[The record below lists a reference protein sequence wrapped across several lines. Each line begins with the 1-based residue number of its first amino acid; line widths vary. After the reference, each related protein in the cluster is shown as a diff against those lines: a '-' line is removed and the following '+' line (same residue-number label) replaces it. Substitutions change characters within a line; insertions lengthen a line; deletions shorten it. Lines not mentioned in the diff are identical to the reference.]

1 VLVRQRPEVQEVPRA
16 LTGALIRLGLA
27 TVVGTVAVTGYA
39 AWRIWQQ
46 GQVDE
51 SDHPVDAI
59 VVLGAAQYDGV
70 PSPVFQARL
79 DHAINLFKRGGT
91 HFFVVTGGRAP
102 GDRFSEAASAQA
114 YAEAHGVTRSRA
126 AGHFLE
132 IARDAIRERE
142 GVPGSRADELLEAV
156 DGLRATVDILGPPTF
171 GMLRLLA
178 HWASQGGGVKVSED
192 ELLAE
197 LRSAGAD
204 EWEQAVA
211 ESERDLQ
218 ETPGGKVQGERR

>member
-1 VLVRQRPEVQEVPRA
+1 MTSSDYARPTPKTGGKPA
-16 LTGALIRLGLA
+16 LTARLPEGGNGSQDRRLCLIGLKVDA
-27 TVVGTVAVTGYA
+27 ELRREIDAYA
-39 AWRIWQQ
+39 A
-46 GQVDE
+46 
-51 SDHPVDAI
+51 
-59 VVLGAAQYDGV
+59 
-70 PSPVFQARL
+70 
-79 DHAINLFKRGGT
+79 
-91 HFFVVTGGRAP
+91 
-102 GDRFSEAASAQA
+102 
-114 YAEAHGVTRSRA
+114 AHGVSRSRA

-156 DGLRATVDILGPPTF
+156 DGLRAAIDILGPPTF

-197 LRSAGAD
+197 LRSVGAD

-211 ESERDLQ
+211 EAERDLQ
-218 ETPGGKVQGERR
+218 ETSSGTAHKGRH